1 MEPHEAK
8 THAPVPPTQSAGQA
22 PSAQPLM
29 QRESSDGEGDCVD
42 PVRVL
47 SSLEQKQMH
56 ELTKM
61 NVKELANFM
70 SRLQLKEIP
79 RQVQKH
85 GINGSILHT
94 LTSKDIDKM
103 SFDSLGEAK
112 ALENLCSS
120 LNTID
125 RENQRAMVIK
135 EAPLVFWGKAH
146 EWYEGP
152 CSVCNRCA
160 MKNYR
165 GNCDSCWDAV
175 CCSPKQFVELPPS
188 TLRIYRDHLTIEQ
201 GRWKDQIDEKYRK
214 LNHAFA
220 PTNEPPFKT
229 KVDNIDFSMIAD
241 VDLEII
247 QKQETYKRSCADCT
261 NVLCCNEL
269 KQEPNKGDFYW
280 ATPCQRCC
288 GYDLYY
294 KQRPEGYVTITLRGD
309 GDQEGNVRKIGI
321 LEDADEAVKAIMH
334 HMEESQMLRA
344 LKVH

>member
-1 MEPHEAK
+1 M
-8 THAPVPPTQSAGQA
+8 TQNAGHS
-22 PSAQPLM
+22 PLTQPLM
-29 QRESSDGEGDCVD
+29 QRESSDGEGDYVD

-79 RQVQKH
+79 RQIQKH

-112 ALENLCSS
+112 SLENLCLS

-125 RENQRAMVIK
+125 RENQRAIVIK
-135 EAPLVFWGKAH
+135 EAPLSFWGKAH
-146 EWYEGP
+146 EWHEGP
-152 CSVCNRCA
+152 GSAFNLCA

-165 GNCDSCWDAV
+165 GNRSGCYDAV
-175 CCSPKQFVELPPS
+175 SGSPKQFVELPPS
-188 TLRIYRDHLTIEQ
+188 TLRIYRDHLSIEES
-201 GRWKDQIDEKYRK
+201 RWKEHVDEKYRE

-229 KVDNIDFSMIAD
+229 KVDNIDFSMITD

-247 QKQETYKRSCADCT
+247 QSQETYKSSCADCT
-261 NVLCCNEL
+261 NHICFKEL
-269 KQEPNKGDFYW
+269 KQEPNKGAFYW
-280 ATPCQRCC
+280 VTPYQMFC
-288 GYDLYY
+288 GYDHFY

-321 LEDADEAVKAIMH
+321 LEDADEAVKVIMH
-334 HMEESQMLRA
+334 HMEESQMVRA
-344 LKVH
+344 LHVR